1 MTMRQH
7 LLSLAMIA
15 SLLGCASSTPPPAT
29 TNPAPPPP
37 VAEARPPAPAE
48 RSEKQVIAA
57 VDTENCVFFNRGSA
71 SLDDAGHNLLRQH
84 AERLKANPKQHVIL
98 AGFSDNVGSRAFS
111 LALADK
117 RITAVQLQLRELG
130 VQARQ
135 MRRAVAGVEQNSKNC
150 QSDECLRLMRRVEI
164 RYVNPR

>member
-1 MTMRQH
+1 MRQH
-7 LLSLAMIA
+7 LLSLALIT
-15 SLLGCASSTPPPAT
+15 SLLGCASAPPPPPA
-29 TNPAPPPP
+29 TNPAPPPAME
-37 VAEARPPAPAE
+37 VRPPVPVE
-48 RSEKQVIAA
+48 GSEKQVMAA

-71 SLDDAGHNLLRQH
+71 SLDEAGRNLLRQH
-84 AERLKANPKQHVIL
+84 AERLKANPKQQVIL
-98 AGFSDNVGSRAFS
+98 AGFSDNVGSRTFS

-117 RITAVQLQLRELG
+117 RITTVQMQLRELG
-130 VQARQ
+130 VPARQ